1 MRLFVKTAIIK
12 LDRMKLRRKPKMT
25 LKYFFEKN
33 FNNDQLWKSK
43 IENIELLVE
52 LVNLIRPK
60 KPKKITEVDLSQ
72 LIYLLQENQ
81 NYRDGLMDCISTN
94 LENKKFN
101 KILSD
106 AGILQDANFF
116 FEVRKRIFA
125 KLIPEQPEKDTLQ
138 FILNQV
144 FFVNT
149 DLLWISKIPQE
160 QILQL
165 FSLLK
170 FRSIYGVREENSSF
184 NELVFAMEVITYRI
198 CGSAMETDVIRMVPE
213 YENLESPFIAFQ
225 RELLTMNEKLL
236 QSPENVIKA
245 DDLDYKQLIILHKQ
259 CTDYIETAFKN
270 SNKFGIS
277 LHVNQSLLRIRQQ
290 LDRLRS
296 LLPILIQGTE
306 EDANRNT
313 IYLSYKLIKYNCNKN
328 NIQKLVNEST
338 QLLSYEITQHTAN
351 TGEHYITNSRKEYF
365 KMLYSAA
372 GGGFIVGI
380 LCIIKLLLGKIHASG
395 FSHMFLYSMNYS
407 IGFIIIY
414 ILGFTLAT
422 KQPAMTASALVR
434 ALQEGFKQK
443 AQDKKEYKYKEFAIF
458 FARVFRSQFI
468 AFVGNVMIAFPVSL
482 FGIWAIDQIFHY
494 NIAEQKWPVLL
505 NDLNPIYSP
514 AILHAA
520 IAGVFLFLSGI
531 IAGSIANRDKHNHI
545 YYRIQEHP
553 LLKMSLGK
561 KWTKKLASLYEKKWA
576 GIISN
581 FWFGVFMGSTVFI
594 GIFFGLNIDI
604 RHITFA
610 SGNFAMG
617 LYGANFYVDEWMFF
631 WSVLGIGLIGL
642 VNFMV
647 SFSLSLGLAFRSRN
661 IPLSELRQVARAI
674 FRYFRSKPLQFFFPP
689 KNNPVSE

>member
-1 MRLFVKTAIIK
+1 MCLFVKRAIIK

-60 KPKKITEVDLSQ
+60 NPKTDALVDLSE
-72 LIYLLQENQ
+72 LINLLQENQ
-81 NYRDGLMDCISTN
+81 NYREGLMVCIN
-94 LENKKFN
+94 AHLEKKKFN

-138 FILNQV
+138 FILNQI

-149 DLLWISKIPQE
+149 DPIWIKKIPQE
-160 QILQL
+160 QISEL
-165 FSLLK
+165 FSLLQ
-170 FRSIYGVREENSSF
+170 FRPVYESDEDNSSF
-184 NELVFAMEVITYRI
+184 NELIFAMEVLTYRI

-225 RELLTMNEKLL
+225 RELLLMNERIIESSEK
-236 QSPENVIKA
+236 SINE
-245 DDLDYKQLIILHKQ
+245 DDLGYKQLIILHKQ
-259 CTDYIETAFKN
+259 CVDYIETAFKN
-270 SNKFGIS
+270 SSKFGIS

-290 LDRLRS
+290 LQRLKA
-296 LLPILIQGTE
+296 LLPLLIQGNNE
-306 EDANRNT
+306 EAKRNT
-313 IYLSYKLIKYNCNKN
+313 ISLSYKLIKYNCDKN

-351 TGEHYITNSRKEYF
+351 TGEHYITNDRKEYY
-365 KMLYSAA
+365 KMFYSAA

-380 LCIIKLLLGKIHASG
+380 LCIIKLLLGKVHTSG
-395 FSHMFLYSMNYS
+395 FGHIFLYSMNYS

-434 ALQEGFKQK
+434 ALQEGFKHK
-443 AQDKKEYKYKEFAIF
+443 SQDKKNYKYKEFAVF

-482 FGIWAIDQIFHY
+482 LGIWLIDQAFHV
-494 NIAEQKWPVLL
+494 NIAKEKWPTLIY
-505 NDLNPIYSP
+505 DLNPIYSA
-514 AILHAA
+514 AIFHAA

-553 LLKMSLGK
+553 LLKLSLGK

-610 SGNFAMG
+610 SGNFAMA
-617 LYGANFYVDEWMFF
+617 LYGADFYVTEWMFF
-631 WSVLGIGLIGL
+631 WSILGIGIIGL

-661 IPLSELRQVARAI
+661 IPLLELRQVARAI
-674 FRYFRSKPLQFFFPP
+674 FRYFLSKPSHFFFPP
-689 KNNPVSE
+689 KNNTP

>member
-1 MRLFVKTAIIK
+1 
-12 LDRMKLRRKPKMT
+12 MKLRRKPKIT
-25 LKYFFEKN
+25 LKNYFDKN
-33 FNNDQLWKSK
+33 FNNENLW
-43 IENIELLVE
+43 EFNRDNVELLVE
-52 LVNLIRPK
+52 LVNLVRPK
-60 KPKKITEVDLSQ
+60 SPKTVAVVDLSE
-72 LIYLLQENQ
+72 LIGLLQENQ
-81 NYRDGLMDCISTN
+81 NYRNGLTDCISAH
-94 LENKKFN
+94 LEKKKFN

-138 FILNQV
+138 FILNQI

-149 DLLWISKIPQE
+149 DPIWIKKIPQE
-160 QILQL
+160 QIFEL

-170 FRSIYGVREENSSF
+170 FRSIYGFTDENSSF
-184 NELVFAMEVITYRI
+184 NELIFAMEVITYRI
-198 CGSAMETDVIRMVPE
+198 CGSAMETDVIQMVPE

-225 RELLTMNEKLL
+225 RELLLMNEKLID
-236 QSPENVIKA
+236 SPESSI
-245 DDLDYKQLIILHKQ
+245 DEEDLGYKQLVILHKQ
-259 CTDYIETAFKN
+259 CVAYIETAFKN

-290 LDRLRS
+290 LQRLKS
-296 LLPILIQGTE
+296 LLPLLIQGNE
-306 EDANRNT
+306 EDAKRNT
-313 IYLSYKLIKYNCNKN
+313 ISLSYKLIKYNCDKN

-365 KMLYSAA
+365 KMFYSAA

-380 LCIIKLLLGKIHASG
+380 LCIIKLLLGKVEASG
-395 FSHMFLYSMNYS
+395 FGHVFLYSMNYS

-443 AQDKKEYKYKEFAIF
+443 TQDKKDYKYKEFAIF

-468 AFVGNVMIAFPVSL
+468 AFVGNVIIAFPVSL
-482 FGIWAIDQIFHY
+482 LGIWLIDQTFHY
-494 NIAEQKWPVLL
+494 NIAKEKWPTLL
-505 NDLNPIYSP
+505 QDLNPIYSA
-514 AILHAA
+514 AIFHAA

-553 LLKMSLGK
+553 LLKLSLGK

-581 FWFGVFMGSTVFI
+581 FWFGVFMGSTAFI

-610 SGNFAMG
+610 SGNLALG
-617 LYGANFYVDEWMFF
+617 LYGADFYVTQWMFI
-631 WSVLGIGLIGL
+631 WSIIGIGLIGL

-661 IPLSELRQVARAI
+661 IPLLELRQVARAI
-674 FRYFRSKPLQFFFPP
+674 FRYFLSKPSHFFFPP
-689 KNNPVSE
+689 KNSSISQ

>member
-1 MRLFVKTAIIK
+1 
-12 LDRMKLRRKPKMT
+12 MKLRRKRRMT
-25 LKYFFEKN
+25 LIDYFEKN
-33 FNNDQLWKSK
+33 FSTDLAAESYS
-43 IENIELLVE
+43 ENVELLVK

-60 KPKKITEVDLSQ
+60 NPKKAVVVDLSD
-72 LIYLLQENQ
+72 LINLLRENQ
-81 NYRDGLMDCISTN
+81 NYRDGLMICIN
-94 LENKKFN
+94 AHLEKKKFN

-138 FILNQV
+138 FILNQI

-149 DLLWISKIPQE
+149 DPIWIKKVPKK
-160 QILQL
+160 QIFEL
-165 FSLLK
+165 FSLLQ
-170 FRSIYGVREENSSF
+170 FRSIYELKEDNASF

-213 YENLESPFIAFQ
+213 YENLESPFLAFQ
-225 RELLTMNEKLL
+225 RELLLMNERLIESSEK
-236 QSPENVIKA
+236 SINE
-245 DDLDYKQLIILHKQ
+245 DDLGYKQLVILHKQ
-259 CTDYIETAFKN
+259 CVDYIETAFKN

-290 LDRLRS
+290 LERLKS
-296 LLPILIQGTE
+296 LLPILIQVNE
-306 EDANRNT
+306 EEATRNT
-313 IYLSYKLIKYNCNKN
+313 ISLSYKLIKYNCDKN
-328 NIQKLVNEST
+328 NIRKLANEST
-338 QLLSYEITQHTAN
+338 QLLSYEITQHTAD
-351 TGEHYITNSRKEYF
+351 TGEHYITNDRKEYY
-365 KMLYSAA
+365 KMFYSAA

-380 LCIIKLLLGKIHASG
+380 LCIIKLLLGKVETSG
-395 FSHMFLYSMNYS
+395 FGHIFLYSMNYS

-443 AQDKKEYKYKEFAIF
+443 TQDKKNYKYKEFAIF

-468 AFVGNVMIAFPVSL
+468 AFVGNVIIAFPVSL
-482 FGIWAIDQIFHY
+482 LGIWAIDQIFHY
-494 NIAEQKWPVLL
+494 NIAKEKWPTLIH
-505 NDLNPIYSP
+505 DLNPIYSA
-514 AILHAA
+514 AIFHAA

-553 LLKMSLGK
+553 LLKLSLGK
-561 KWTKKLASLYEKKWA
+561 KWTKKLASVYENKWA

-594 GIFFGLNIDI
+594 GIFFGLNIDV

-610 SGNFAMG
+610 SGNFAMA
-617 LYGANFYVDEWMFF
+617 LYGADFYVTQEMFL
-631 WSVLGIGLIGL
+631 WSILGIGLIGL

-661 IPLSELRQVARAI
+661 IPLSELRQVAQAI
-674 FRYFRSKPLQFFFPP
+674 FRYFLYKPSHFFFPP
-689 KNNPVSE
+689 KKNTL

>member
-1 MRLFVKTAIIK
+1 
-12 LDRMKLRRKPKMT
+12 MT
-25 LKYFFEKN
+25 LEYYFEKN
-33 FNNDQLWKSK
+33 FNNEQLWEANR
-43 IENIELLVE
+43 ENVELLVE
-52 LVNLIRPK
+52 LVNLVRPK
-60 KPKKITEVDLSQ
+60 KPKKITVVDLSE
-72 LIYLLQENQ
+72 LIRLLHQNP
-81 NYRDGLMDCISTN
+81 NYRNGLMDCISAH
-94 LENKKFN
+94 LEKKKFN

-149 DLLWISKIPQE
+149 DPIWINKIPQE
-160 QILQL
+160 QIRDL
-165 FSLLK
+165 FYLLK
-170 FRSIYGVREENSSF
+170 FRSIYGVSDENSSF

-198 CGSAMETDVIRMVPE
+198 CGSAMETDVIQMVPE

-225 RELLTMNEKLL
+225 RELLLMNEKLIE
-236 QSPENVIKA
+236 SPENYIDE
-245 DDLDYKQLIILHKQ
+245 DDLGYKQLIILHKQ
-259 CTDYIETAFKN
+259 CVDYIETAFKN

-277 LHVNQSLLRIRQQ
+277 LRVNQSLLRIRQQ
-290 LDRLRS
+290 LSRLNS
-296 LLPILIQGTE
+296 LLPLLIQGE
-306 EDANRNT
+306 EKDANRNT
-313 IYLSYKLIKYNCNKN
+313 IYLAYKLIKYNCDKN
-328 NIQKLVNEST
+328 NIQKLINEST

-351 TGEHYITNSRKEYF
+351 TGEHYITNSRKEYY
-365 KMLYSAA
+365 KMFYSAA

-380 LCIIKLLLGKIHASG
+380 LCIIKLILGKVETSG
-395 FSHMFLYSMNYS
+395 FGHVFLYSMNYS

-434 ALQEGFKQK
+434 ALQEDFKQK
-443 AQDKKEYKYKEFAIF
+443 IQDKKEYKYKEFAIF

-468 AFVGNVMIAFPVSL
+468 AFVGNVIFAFPVSL
-482 FGIWAIDQIFHY
+482 LGIWLIDIIFHY
-494 NIAEQKWPVLL
+494 NIAQEKWPTLI
-505 NDLNPIYSP
+505 NDLNPIFSP
-514 AILHAA
+514 AIFHAA

-553 LLKMSLGK
+553 LLKLSLGK

-610 SGNFAMG
+610 SGNFAMA
-617 LYGANFYVDEWMFF
+617 LYGADFYVTKWMFL
-631 WSVLGIGLIGL
+631 WSILGIGLIGL
-642 VNFMV
+642 VNFIV

-674 FRYFRSKPLQFFFPP
+674 FRYFLNKPLHFFFPP
-689 KNNPVSE
+689 KKNTLQ

>member
-1 MRLFVKTAIIK
+1 
-12 LDRMKLRRKPKMT
+12 MT

-33 FNNDQLWKSK
+33 FNNEQLWKSK

-60 KPKKITEVDLSQ
+60 KPKKIAEVDLSQ
-72 LIYLLQENQ
+72 LIDLLQENP

-160 QILQL
+160 QILAL

-170 FRSIYGVREENSSF
+170 FRSIYGVRDENSSF

-225 RELLTMNEKLL
+225 RELLLMNEKLM
-236 QSPENVIKA
+236 QSADNAINE
-245 DDLDYKQLIILHKQ
+245 DDLGYKQLIILHKQ

-290 LDRLRS
+290 LNRLRS
-296 LLPILIQGTE
+296 LLPLLIQGNE

-313 IYLSYKLIKYNCNKN
+313 IYLSYKLIKYNCDKN
-328 NIQKLVNEST
+328 NIQKLINEST

-351 TGEHYITNSRKEYF
+351 TGEHYITNSRKEYY
-365 KMLYSAA
+365 KMFFSAA

-380 LCIIKLLLGKIHASG
+380 LCIIKLLLGKVHASG
-395 FSHMFLYSMNYS
+395 FGHMFLYSMNYS

-443 AQDKKEYKYKEFAIF
+443 SQDKKQYKYKEFAIF

-468 AFVGNVMIAFPVSL
+468 AFVGNVIIAFPVSL
-482 FGIWAIDQIFHY
+482 LGVWGIDQIFHY
-494 NIAEQKWPVLL
+494 NIAQQKSAVLI

-617 LYGANFYVDEWMFF
+617 LYGAGLYVTRDVFL
-631 WSVLGIGLIGL
+631 WSILGIGLIGL

-661 IPLSELRQVARAI
+661 IPLSELRQVAKAI
-674 FRYFRSKPLQFFFPP
+674 FRYFRSKPLHFFFPP
-689 KNNPVSE
+689 KNSAVSE

>member
-1 MRLFVKTAIIK
+1 
-12 LDRMKLRRKPKMT
+12 MKLRRKPKMT

-33 FNNDQLWKSK
+33 FNNEQLWKSK

-60 KPKKITEVDLSQ
+60 KPKKIAEVDLSQ
-72 LIYLLQENQ
+72 LIDLLQENP

-160 QILQL
+160 QILAL

-170 FRSIYGVREENSSF
+170 FRSIYGVRDENSSF

-225 RELLTMNEKLL
+225 RELLLMNEKLM
-236 QSPENVIKA
+236 QSADNAINE
-245 DDLDYKQLIILHKQ
+245 DDLGYKQLIILHKQ

-290 LDRLRS
+290 LNRLRS
-296 LLPILIQGTE
+296 LLPLLIQGNE

-313 IYLSYKLIKYNCNKN
+313 IYLSYKLIKYNCDKN
-328 NIQKLVNEST
+328 NIQKLINEST

-351 TGEHYITNSRKEYF
+351 TGEHYITNSRKEYY
-365 KMLYSAA
+365 KMFFSAA

-380 LCIIKLLLGKIHASG
+380 LCIIKLLLGKVHASG
-395 FSHMFLYSMNYS
+395 FGHMFLYSMNYS

-443 AQDKKEYKYKEFAIF
+443 SQDKKQYKYKEFAIF

-468 AFVGNVMIAFPVSL
+468 AFVGNVIIAFPVSL
-482 FGIWAIDQIFHY
+482 LGVWGIDQIFHY
-494 NIAEQKWPVLL
+494 NIAQQKSAVLI

-617 LYGANFYVDEWMFF
+617 LYGAGLYVTRDVFL
-631 WSVLGIGLIGL
+631 WSILGIGLIGL

-661 IPLSELRQVARAI
+661 IPLSELRQVAKAI
-674 FRYFRSKPLQFFFPP
+674 FRYFRSKPLHFFFPP
-689 KNNPVSE
+689 KNSAVSE

>member
-1 MRLFVKTAIIK
+1 
-12 LDRMKLRRKPKMT
+12 MKLRRKRRMT
-25 LKYFFEKN
+25 LKDYFEKN
-33 FNNDQLWKSK
+33 FSTNLAAESYS
-43 IENIELLVE
+43 ENVELLVK

-60 KPKKITEVDLSQ
+60 NPKKAVVVDLTD
-72 LIYLLQENQ
+72 LINLLRENQ
-81 NYRDGLMDCISTN
+81 NYRNGLMFCINTH
-94 LENKKFN
+94 LEKKKFN

-138 FILNQV
+138 FILNQI

-149 DLLWISKIPQE
+149 DPIWIKKVPKK
-160 QILQL
+160 QIFEL
-165 FSLLK
+165 FSLLQ
-170 FRSIYGVREENSSF
+170 FRSIYELKEDNASF

-225 RELLTMNEKLL
+225 RELWLMNERLIESSEK
-236 QSPENVIKA
+236 SINE
-245 DDLDYKQLIILHKQ
+245 DDLGYKQLIILHKQ
-259 CTDYIETAFKN
+259 CVDYIETAFKN

-290 LDRLRS
+290 LERLKS
-296 LLPILIQGTE
+296 LLPILIHVNE
-306 EDANRNT
+306 EEATRNT
-313 IYLSYKLIKYNCNKN
+313 ISLSYKLIKYNCDKN
-328 NIQKLVNEST
+328 NIRKLANEST
-338 QLLSYEITQHTAN
+338 QLLSYEITQHTAD
-351 TGEHYITNSRKEYF
+351 TGEHYITNDRKEYY
-365 KMLYSAA
+365 KMFYSAA

-380 LCIIKLLLGKIHASG
+380 LCIIKLLLGKVETSG
-395 FSHMFLYSMNYS
+395 FGHIFLYSMNYS

-443 AQDKKEYKYKEFAIF
+443 TQDKKNYKYKEFAVF

-482 FGIWAIDQIFHY
+482 LGIWAIDQIFHY
-494 NIAEQKWPVLL
+494 NIAKEKWPILIH
-505 NDLNPIYSP
+505 DLNPIYSA
-514 AILHAA
+514 AIFHAA

-553 LLKMSLGK
+553 LLKLSLGK
-561 KWTKKLASLYEKKWA
+561 KWTKKLASVYENKWA

-594 GIFFGLNIDI
+594 GIFFGLNIDV

-610 SGNFAMG
+610 SGNFAMA
-617 LYGANFYVDEWMFF
+617 LYGADFYVTQEMFL
-631 WSVLGIGLIGL
+631 WSILGIGLIGL

-674 FRYFRSKPLQFFFPP
+674 FRYFLYKPSHFFFPP
-689 KNNPVSE
+689 KKNTL

>member
-1 MRLFVKTAIIK
+1 
-12 LDRMKLRRKPKMT
+12 MKLRRKPKMT

-33 FNNDQLWKSK
+33 FNNEQLWKSK

-60 KPKKITEVDLSQ
+60 KPKKIAEVDLSQ
-72 LIYLLQENQ
+72 LIDLLQENP

-160 QILQL
+160 QILAL

-170 FRSIYGVREENSSF
+170 FRSIYGVRDENSSF

-225 RELLTMNEKLL
+225 RELLLMNEKLM
-236 QSPENVIKA
+236 QSADNAINE
-245 DDLDYKQLIILHKQ
+245 DDLGYKQLIILHKQ

-290 LDRLRS
+290 LNRLRS
-296 LLPILIQGTE
+296 LLPLLIQGNE

-313 IYLSYKLIKYNCNKN
+313 IYLSYKLIKYNCDKN
-328 NIQKLVNEST
+328 NIQKLINEST

-351 TGEHYITNSRKEYF
+351 TGEHYITNSRKEYY
-365 KMLYSAA
+365 KMFFSAA

-380 LCIIKLLLGKIHASG
+380 LCIIKLLLGKVHASG
-395 FSHMFLYSMNYS
+395 FGHMFLYSMNYS

-443 AQDKKEYKYKEFAIF
+443 SQDKKQYKYKEFAIF

-468 AFVGNVMIAFPVSL
+468 AFVGNVIIAFPVSL
-482 FGIWAIDQIFHY
+482 LGVWGIDQIFHY
-494 NIAEQKWPVLL
+494 NIAQQKSAVLI

-617 LYGANFYVDEWMFF
+617 LYGAGLYLTRDVFL
-631 WSVLGIGLIGL
+631 WSILGIGLIGL

-661 IPLSELRQVARAI
+661 IPLSELRQVAKAI
-674 FRYFRSKPLQFFFPP
+674 FRYFRSKPLHFFFPP
-689 KNNPVSE
+689 KNSAVSE

>member
-1 MRLFVKTAIIK
+1 
-12 LDRMKLRRKPKMT
+12 MKLRRKTKMA
-25 LKYFFEKN
+25 LKSFFEKN
-33 FNNDQLWKSK
+33 FNNEQVWKSK
-43 IENIELLVE
+43 KENIEVLVE

-60 KPKKITEVDLSQ
+60 NPKTITEVDLSQ
-72 LIYLLQENQ
+72 LIYLLQENP

-149 DLLWISKIPQE
+149 DLLWIGKIPQE

-225 RELLTMNEKLL
+225 RELLLMNEKLL
-236 QSPENVIKA
+236 QSPDSVINA
-245 DDLDYKQLIILHKQ
+245 EDLDYKQLIILHKQ

-296 LLPILIQGTE
+296 LLPLLIQGNE

-351 TGEHYITNSRKEYF
+351 TGEHYITNSRKEYY
-365 KMLYSAA
+365 KMFLSAA

-380 LCIIKLLLGKIHASG
+380 LCIIKLLLGKVHASG
-395 FSHMFLYSMNYS
+395 FGHMFLYSMNYS

-434 ALQEGFKQK
+434 ALQEGFKQ
-443 AQDKKEYKYKEFAIF
+443 QIQEKKDYKYKEFAIF

-468 AFVGNVMIAFPVSL
+468 AFVGNVIIAFPVSL
-482 FGIWAIDQIFHY
+482 LGIWAIDQIFHY
-494 NIAEQKWPVLL
+494 NIAKEKWPTLIS
-505 NDLNPIYSP
+505 DLNPIDSP
-514 AILHAA
+514 AIFHAA

-561 KWTKKLASLYEKKWA
+561 RWTKKLASVYENKWA

-610 SGNFAMG
+610 SGNFAMA
-617 LYGANFYVDEWMFF
+617 LYGADFYVSQQMFF
-631 WSVLGIGLIGL
+631 WSVIGIGLIGL

-661 IPLSELRQVARAI
+661 IPLSELRKVARAI
-674 FRYFRSKPLQFFFPP
+674 FRYFRSKPLHFFFPP
-689 KNNPVSE
+689 KNNSAVSE

>member
-1 MRLFVKTAIIK
+1 
-12 LDRMKLRRKPKMT
+12 MKLRRKPKKT
-25 LKYFFEKN
+25 LKYYFEKN
-33 FNNDQLWKSK
+33 FNDKQLWRSNR
-43 IENIELLVE
+43 ENVELLVE
-52 LVNLIRPK
+52 LVNLVRPK
-60 KPKKITEVDLSQ
+60 NPKKITVVDLSE
-72 LIYLLQENQ
+72 LIGLLQENP
-81 NYRDGLMDCISTN
+81 NYRYALMDCISTH
-94 LENKKFN
+94 LEKKKFN

-125 KLIPEQPEKDTLQ
+125 KLIPEQPEKNTLQ
-138 FILNQV
+138 FILNQI

-149 DLLWISKIPQE
+149 DPLWINKIPLE
-160 QILQL
+160 QILEL

-170 FRSIYGVREENSSF
+170 FHSIYGFNDENSSF

-213 YENLESPFIAFQ
+213 YENLESPFLAFQ
-225 RELLTMNEKLL
+225 RELLLMNEKLIE
-236 QSPENVIKA
+236 STKSFINA
-245 DDLDYKQLIILHKQ
+245 DYLGYKQLIILHKQ

-290 LDRLRS
+290 LQRLKS
-296 LLPILIQGTE
+296 LLPLLIQGKE
-306 EDANRNT
+306 EDAKRNT
-313 IYLSYKLIKYNCNKN
+313 ISLAYKLIKYNCDKN
-328 NIQKLVNEST
+328 NIQKLINEST

-351 TGEHYITNSRKEYF
+351 TGEHYITNSSKEYY
-365 KMLYSAA
+365 KMLYSAV

-380 LCIIKLLLGKIHASG
+380 LCIIKLLLGKVETSG
-395 FSHMFLYSMNYS
+395 FGHVFLYSMNYS

-434 ALQEGFKQK
+434 ALQEGYKQK
-443 AQDKKEYKYKEFAIF
+443 IQDKQEYKYKEFAIF

-468 AFVGNVMIAFPVSL
+468 AFVGNVITAFPVSL
-482 FGIWAIDQIFHY
+482 LTIWLIDKTFHY
-494 NIAEQKWPVLL
+494 NIAQEKWPTLI
-505 NDLNPIYSP
+505 NDLNPVYSA
-514 AILHAA
+514 AIFHAA

-553 LLKMSLGK
+553 LLKLSLGK
-561 KWTKKLASLYEKKWA
+561 TWTKKLAALYEKKWA

-581 FWFGVFMGSTVFI
+581 FWFGVFMGSTAFI

-617 LYGANFYVDEWMFF
+617 LYGANFYVNNWMLF
-631 WSVLGIGLIGL
+631 SSILGIALIGLI
-642 VNFMV
+642 NFIV

-661 IPLSELRQVARAI
+661 IPLSELRLMTGAVLK
-674 FRYFRSKPLQFFFPP
+674 YFLSKPLYFFFPP
-689 KNNPVSE
+689 KNNTLQ

>member
-1 MRLFVKTAIIK
+1 
-12 LDRMKLRRKPKMT
+12 MKLRRKRRTT
-25 LKYFFEKN
+25 LKDYFEKN
-33 FNNDQLWKSK
+33 FNNDLAAESYS
-43 IENIELLVE
+43 ENVELLVK

-60 KPKKITEVDLSQ
+60 NPKKAVVVDLTD
-72 LIYLLQENQ
+72 LINLLRENQ
-81 NYRDGLMDCISTN
+81 NYRDGLMFCINTH
-94 LENKKFN
+94 LEKKKFN

-138 FILNQV
+138 FILNQI

-149 DLLWISKIPQE
+149 DPIWIKKVPKK
-160 QILQL
+160 QIFEL
-165 FSLLK
+165 FSLLQ
-170 FRSIYGVREENSSF
+170 FRSIYELKEDNASF

-213 YENLESPFIAFQ
+213 YENLESPFLAFQ
-225 RELLTMNEKLL
+225 RELLLMNERLIESSEK
-236 QSPENVIKA
+236 SINE
-245 DDLDYKQLIILHKQ
+245 DDLGYKQLIILHKQ
-259 CTDYIETAFKN
+259 CVDYIETAFKN

-290 LDRLRS
+290 LERLKS
-296 LLPILIQGTE
+296 LLPILIQVNE
-306 EDANRNT
+306 EEATRNT
-313 IYLSYKLIKYNCNKN
+313 ISLSYKLIKYNCDKN
-328 NIQKLVNEST
+328 NIRKLANEST
-338 QLLSYEITQHTAN
+338 QLLSYEITQHTAD
-351 TGEHYITNSRKEYF
+351 TGEHYITNDRKEYYRMF
-365 KMLYSAA
+365 YSAA

-380 LCIIKLLLGKIHASG
+380 LCIIKLLLGKVETSG
-395 FSHMFLYSMNYS
+395 FGHILLYSMNYS

-443 AQDKKEYKYKEFAIF
+443 TQDKKNYKYKEFAVF

-482 FGIWAIDQIFHY
+482 LGIWAIDQIFHY
-494 NIAEQKWPVLL
+494 NIAKEKWPTLIH
-505 NDLNPIYSP
+505 DLNPIYSA
-514 AILHAA
+514 AIFHAA

-553 LLKMSLGK
+553 LLKLSLGK
-561 KWTKKLASLYEKKWA
+561 KWTKKLASVYENKWA

-594 GIFFGLNIDI
+594 GIFFGLNIDV

-610 SGNFAMG
+610 SGNFAMA
-617 LYGANFYVDEWMFF
+617 LYGADFYVTQEMFL
-631 WSVLGIGLIGL
+631 WSILGIGLIGL

-674 FRYFRSKPLQFFFPP
+674 FRYFLYKPSHFFFPP
-689 KNNPVSE
+689 KKNTL

>member
-1 MRLFVKTAIIK
+1 
-12 LDRMKLRRKPKMT
+12 MKLRRKPKMT
-25 LKYFFEKN
+25 LKSFFEKN
-33 FNNDQLWKSK
+33 FNNEQLWKSK
-43 IENIELLVE
+43 KENIELLVE

-60 KPKKITEVDLSQ
+60 NPKTITEVDLSAF
-72 LIYLLQENQ
+72 IYQLQENA

-125 KLIPEQPEKDTLQ
+125 KLIPEQPEKNTLQ

-149 DLLWISKIPQE
+149 DLLWIGKIPQK
-160 QILQL
+160 QFLQL

-225 RELLTMNEKLL
+225 RELLLMNEKLL
-236 QSPENVIKA
+236 QSPDSVINA
-245 DDLDYKQLIILHKQ
+245 EDLDHKQLIILHKQ
-259 CTDYIETAFKN
+259 CIDYIETAFKN

-296 LLPILIQGTE
+296 LLPLLIQGNQ

-351 TGEHYITNSRKEYF
+351 TGEHYITNSSKEYY
-365 KMLYSAA
+365 KMFFSAA

-380 LCIIKLLLGKIHASG
+380 LCIIKLLLGKVHASG
-395 FSHMFLYSMNYS
+395 FGHMFLYSMNYS

-414 ILGFTLAT
+414 IFGFTLAT

-434 ALQEGFKQK
+434 ALQEGFKQQI
-443 AQDKKEYKYKEFAIF
+443 QDKKDYKYKEFAIF

-468 AFVGNVMIAFPVSL
+468 AFAGNVIIAFPVSL
-482 FGIWAIDQIFHY
+482 LGIWTIDQIFHY
-494 NIAEQKWPVLL
+494 NIAKEKWPTLIS
-505 NDLNPIYSP
+505 DLNPIYSP
-514 AILHAA
+514 AIFHAA

-561 KWTKKLASLYEKKWA
+561 RWTKKLASVYENKWA

-581 FWFGVFMGSTVFI
+581 FWFGVFMGSTVFV

-610 SGNFAMG
+610 SGNFAMA
-617 LYGANFYVDEWMFF
+617 LYGADFYVSQQMFF
-631 WSVLGIGLIGL
+631 WSVIGIGLIGL

-661 IPLSELRQVARAI
+661 IPLSELRKVARAI
-674 FRYFRSKPLQFFFPP
+674 FRYFRSKPLHFFFPP
-689 KNNPVSE
+689 KNNSAVSE

>member
-1 MRLFVKTAIIK
+1 
-12 LDRMKLRRKPKMT
+12 MKLRRKTKMA
-25 LKYFFEKN
+25 LKSFFEKN
-33 FNNDQLWKSK
+33 FNNEQVWKSK
-43 IENIELLVE
+43 KENIEVLVE

-60 KPKKITEVDLSQ
+60 NPKTITEVDLSQ
-72 LIYLLQENQ
+72 LIYLLQENP

-149 DLLWISKIPQE
+149 DLLWIGKIPQE

-225 RELLTMNEKLL
+225 RELLLMNEKLL
-236 QSPENVIKA
+236 QSPDSVINA
-245 DDLDYKQLIILHKQ
+245 EDLDYKQLIILHKQ

-296 LLPILIQGTE
+296 LLPLLIQGNE

-351 TGEHYITNSRKEYF
+351 TGEHYITNSRKEYY
-365 KMLYSAA
+365 KMFLSAA

-380 LCIIKLLLGKIHASG
+380 LCIIKLLLGKVHASG
-395 FSHMFLYSMNYS
+395 FGHMFLYSMNYS

-434 ALQEGFKQK
+434 ALQEGFKQ
-443 AQDKKEYKYKEFAIF
+443 QIQEKKDYKYKEFAIF

-468 AFVGNVMIAFPVSL
+468 AFVGNVIIAFPVSL
-482 FGIWAIDQIFHY
+482 LGIWAIDQIFHY
-494 NIAEQKWPVLL
+494 NIAKEKWPTLIS
-505 NDLNPIYSP
+505 DLNPIDSP
-514 AILHAA
+514 AIFHAA

-531 IAGSIANRDKHNHI
+531 IAGSSANRDKHNHI

-561 KWTKKLASLYEKKWA
+561 RWTKKLASVYENKWA

-610 SGNFAMG
+610 SGNFAMA
-617 LYGANFYVDEWMFF
+617 LYGADFYVSQQMFF
-631 WSVLGIGLIGL
+631 WSVIGIGLIGL

-661 IPLSELRQVARAI
+661 IPLSELRKVARAI
-674 FRYFRSKPLQFFFPP
+674 FRYFRSKPLHFFFPP
-689 KNNPVSE
+689 KNNSAVSE

>member
-1 MRLFVKTAIIK
+1 
-12 LDRMKLRRKPKMT
+12 MKLRRKTKMT
-25 LKYFFEKN
+25 LKSFFEKN
-33 FNNDQLWKSK
+33 FNNEQVWKSK
-43 IENIELLVE
+43 KENIEVLVE

-60 KPKKITEVDLSQ
+60 NPKTITEVDLSP
-72 LIYLLQENQ
+72 LIYLLQENP

-149 DLLWISKIPQE
+149 DLLWIGKIPQE

-225 RELLTMNEKLL
+225 RELLLMNEKLL
-236 QSPENVIKA
+236 QSPDSVINA
-245 DDLDYKQLIILHKQ
+245 EDLDYKQLIILHKQ

-296 LLPILIQGTE
+296 LLPLLIQGNE

-338 QLLSYEITQHTAN
+338 QLLSYEVTQHTAN
-351 TGEHYITNSRKEYF
+351 TGEHYITNSRKEYY
-365 KMLYSAA
+365 KMFLSAA

-380 LCIIKLLLGKIHASG
+380 LCIIKLLLGKVHASG
-395 FSHMFLYSMNYS
+395 FGHMFLYSMNYS

-434 ALQEGFKQK
+434 ALQEGFKQ
-443 AQDKKEYKYKEFAIF
+443 QIQEKKDYKYKEFAIF

-468 AFVGNVMIAFPVSL
+468 AFVGNVIIAFPVSL
-482 FGIWAIDQIFHY
+482 LGIWAIDQIFHY
-494 NIAEQKWPVLL
+494 NIAKEKWPTLIS
-505 NDLNPIYSP
+505 DLNPIYSP
-514 AILHAA
+514 AIFHAA

-561 KWTKKLASLYEKKWA
+561 RWTKKLASVYENKWA

-610 SGNFAMG
+610 SGNFAMA
-617 LYGANFYVDEWMFF
+617 LYGADFYVSQQMFF
-631 WSVLGIGLIGL
+631 WSVIGIGLIGL

-647 SFSLSLGLAFRSRN
+647 SFRLSLGLAFRSRN
-661 IPLSELRQVARAI
+661 IPLSELRKVARAI
-674 FRYFRSKPLQFFFPP
+674 FRYFRSKPLHFFFPP
-689 KNNPVSE
+689 KNNAVSE

>member
-1 MRLFVKTAIIK
+1 MSLKTVIFNP
-12 LDRMKLRRKPKMT
+12 DRMKLRRKSKMT
-25 LKYFFEKN
+25 LQSFLEKN
-33 FNNDQLWKSK
+33 FNSQQLWRCNKES
-43 IENIELLVE
+43 IELLVQ

-60 KPKKITEVDLSQ
+60 KTTKVNLYQ
-72 LIYLLQENQ
+72 LINLLRENP
-81 NYRDGLMDCISTN
+81 NYRDGLMECISSN
-94 LENKKFN
+94 LENKKFS

-106 AGILQDANFF
+106 AGILQNTNFF
-116 FEVRKRIFA
+116 FEVRKRIFY
-125 KLIPEQPEKDTLQ
+125 KLIPEQPEKDSLQ
-138 FILNQV
+138 FVLNQV

-149 DLLWISKIPQE
+149 DLLWIRKIPQE

-165 FSLLK
+165 FSLLN
-170 FRSIYGVREENSSF
+170 FRSIYGLRKGYSSF
-184 NELVFAMEVITYRI
+184 NELVFAIEVLTYRI

-236 QSPENVIKA
+236 ESPDKVVEE
-245 DDLDYKQLIILHKQ
+245 DDLDYKQLIILHRQ
-259 CTDYIETAFKN
+259 CKECIETAFKN
-270 SNKFGIS
+270 SSKFGIS
-277 LHVNQSLLRIRQQ
+277 LQVNQSLLRIRQQ
-290 LDRLRS
+290 LERLRS
-296 LLPILIQGTE
+296 LLPLLIQGSE
-306 EDANRNT
+306 DDANRNT
-313 IYLSYKLIKYNCNKN
+313 INLSYKLLEYNCNKN
-328 NIQKLVNEST
+328 NIQQLINEST

-351 TGEHYITNSRKEYF
+351 TGEHYITNSRLEYL
-365 KMLYSAA
+365 KMFYSAA
-372 GGGFIVGI
+372 GGGFVVGI
-380 LCIIKLLLGKIHASG
+380 LCVIKLLLGKIHASG
-395 FSHMFLYSMNYS
+395 FGHMFLYSMNYS

-443 AQDKKEYKYKEFAIF
+443 AQDKYVNKYKEFAVF

-468 AFVGNVMIAFPVSL
+468 AFVGNVIAAFPVSL
-482 FGIWAIDQIFHY
+482 LAIWGIDQVFHY
-494 NIAEQKWPVLL
+494 NIAEQKWHTLL
-505 NDLNPIYSP
+505 NDLNPICSL

-531 IAGSIANRDKHNHI
+531 IAGSIANRDKHNRI

-553 LLKMSLGK
+553 FLKMSLGK
-561 KWTKKLASLYEKKWA
+561 QWTMKLASLYEKKWA

-617 LYGANFYVDEWMFF
+617 LYGANFYVDIWIFL
-631 WSVLGIGLIGL
+631 WSVIGIGLIGL

-661 IPLSELRQVARAI
+661 IPLSELRLVVKSI
-674 FRYFRSKPLQFFFPP
+674 FGYFRSTPSHFFFPP
-689 KNNPVSE
+689 KNRTLSE

>member
-1 MRLFVKTAIIK
+1 
-12 LDRMKLRRKPKMT
+12 MT
-25 LKYFFEKN
+25 LKYYFEKN
-33 FNNDQLWKSK
+33 FNNAQLWEFNS
-43 IENIELLVE
+43 ENVELLVE

-60 KPKKITEVDLSQ
+60 NPKTVTAVDLSE
-72 LIYLLQENQ
+72 LISLLKENE
-81 NYRDGLMDCISTN
+81 NYRNGLMVCVN
-94 LENKKFN
+94 AHLEKKKFN

-138 FILNQV
+138 FILNQI

-149 DLLWISKIPQE
+149 DPIWIKKIPQE
-160 QILQL
+160 QILEL
-165 FSLLK
+165 FYLLK
-170 FRSIYGVREENSSF
+170 FHSIYGFTDENSSF
-184 NELVFAMEVITYRI
+184 NELIFAMEVITYRI
-198 CGSAMETDVIRMVPE
+198 CGSAMETDVIQMVPE

-225 RELLTMNEKLL
+225 RELLLMNEKLID
-236 QSPENVIKA
+236 SPENAINE
-245 DDLDYKQLIILHKQ
+245 DDLGYKQLIILHKQ
-259 CTDYIETAFKN
+259 CVDYIETAFKN

-290 LDRLRS
+290 LQRLKS
-296 LLPILIQGTE
+296 LLPLLIQGNQ
-306 EDANRNT
+306 EDAKRNT
-313 IYLSYKLIKYNCNKN
+313 ISLAYKLIKYNCDKN

-351 TGEHYITNSRKEYF
+351 TGEHYITNSRKEYY
-365 KMLYSAA
+365 KMFYSAA

-380 LCIIKLLLGKIHASG
+380 LCIIKLLLGKVEASG
-395 FSHMFLYSMNYS
+395 FGHVFLYSMNYS

-443 AQDKKEYKYKEFAIF
+443 TQDKKDYKYKEFAIF

-468 AFVGNVMIAFPVSL
+468 AFVGNVIIAFPVSL
-482 FGIWAIDQIFHY
+482 LGIWLIDQTFHY
-494 NIAEQKWPVLL
+494 NIAKEKWPTLMQ
-505 NDLNPIYSP
+505 DLNPIYSA
-514 AILHAA
+514 AIFHAA

-553 LLKMSLGK
+553 LLKLSLGK

-581 FWFGVFMGSTVFI
+581 FWFGVFMGSTAFI

-610 SGNFAMG
+610 SGNFALA
-617 LYGANFYVDEWMFF
+617 LYGTDFYVTQWMFI
-631 WSVLGIGLIGL
+631 WSVLGIGIIGL

-674 FRYFRSKPLQFFFPP
+674 FRYFLSKPMHFFFPP
-689 KNNPVSE
+689 KNSSISQ

>member
-1 MRLFVKTAIIK
+1 
-12 LDRMKLRRKPKMT
+12 MKLRRKPKMT
-25 LKYFFEKN
+25 LKYYFEKN
-33 FNNDQLWKSK
+33 FNNEQLWEFNS
-43 IENIELLVE
+43 ENVELLVE
-52 LVNLIRPK
+52 LVNLVRPK
-60 KPKKITEVDLSQ
+60 NPKTVTVVDLSE
-72 LIYLLQENQ
+72 LINLLQENQ
-81 NYRDGLMDCISTN
+81 NYRNGLMVCIN
-94 LENKKFN
+94 AHLENKKFN

-138 FILNQV
+138 FILNQL

-149 DLLWISKIPQE
+149 DPIWIKKIPQE
-160 QILQL
+160 QILEL

-170 FRSIYGVREENSSF
+170 FRSIYGLTDEKSSF
-184 NELVFAMEVITYRI
+184 NELIFAMEVITYRI
-198 CGSAMETDVIRMVPE
+198 CGSAMETDVIQMVPE

-225 RELLTMNEKLL
+225 RELLLMNEKLIE
-236 QSPENVIKA
+236 SPENSI
-245 DDLDYKQLIILHKQ
+245 DEEDLGYKQLVILHKQ
-259 CTDYIETAFKN
+259 CVAYIETAFKN

-290 LDRLRS
+290 LQRLKS
-296 LLPILIQGTE
+296 LLPLLIRGNE
-306 EDANRNT
+306 EDAKRNT
-313 IYLSYKLIKYNCNKN
+313 ISLSYKLIKYNCDKN

-351 TGEHYITNSRKEYF
+351 TGEHYITNSSKEYY
-365 KMLYSAA
+365 KMLFSAA

-380 LCIIKLLLGKIHASG
+380 LCIIKLLLGKVEASG
-395 FSHMFLYSMNYS
+395 FGHVFLYSMNYS

-443 AQDKKEYKYKEFAIF
+443 TQDKKDYKYKEFAIF

-468 AFVGNVMIAFPVSL
+468 AFVGNVIVAFPVSL
-482 FGIWAIDQIFHY
+482 LGIWLIDQIFHY
-494 NIAEQKWPVLL
+494 NIAQEKWPTLL
-505 NDLNPIYSP
+505 QDLNPIYSA
-514 AILHAA
+514 AIFHAA

-553 LLKMSLGK
+553 LLKLSLGK

-581 FWFGVFMGSTVFI
+581 FWFGVFMGSTAFI
-594 GIFFGLNIDI
+594 GIFFGLNIDV

-610 SGNFAMG
+610 SGNFA
-617 LYGANFYVDEWMFF
+617 LAIYGADFYVDQWMLI
-631 WSVLGIGLIGL
+631 WSVIGIGLIGL

-661 IPLSELRQVARAI
+661 IPLLELRQVARAI
-674 FRYFRSKPLQFFFPP
+674 FRYFLSKPSHFFFPP
-689 KNNPVSE
+689 KNNTISQ

>member
-1 MRLFVKTAIIK
+1 
-12 LDRMKLRRKPKMT
+12 MKLRRKRRTT
-25 LKYFFEKN
+25 LKDYFEKN
-33 FNNDQLWKSK
+33 FNNDLAAESYS
-43 IENIELLVE
+43 ENVELLVK

-60 KPKKITEVDLSQ
+60 NPKKAVVVDLTD
-72 LIYLLQENQ
+72 LINLLRENQ
-81 NYRDGLMDCISTN
+81 NYRDGLMICINTH
-94 LENKKFN
+94 LEKKKFN

-138 FILNQV
+138 FILNQI

-149 DLLWISKIPQE
+149 DPIWIKKVPKK
-160 QILQL
+160 QIFEL
-165 FSLLK
+165 FSLLQ
-170 FRSIYGVREENSSF
+170 FRSIYELKEDNASF

-213 YENLESPFIAFQ
+213 YENLESPFLAFQ
-225 RELLTMNEKLL
+225 RELLLMNERLIESSEK
-236 QSPENVIKA
+236 SINE
-245 DDLDYKQLIILHKQ
+245 DDLGYKQLIILHKQ
-259 CTDYIETAFKN
+259 CVDYIETAFKN

-290 LDRLRS
+290 LERLKS
-296 LLPILIQGTE
+296 LLPILIQGNE
-306 EDANRNT
+306 EEATRNT
-313 IYLSYKLIKYNCNKN
+313 ISLSYKLIKYNCDKN
-328 NIQKLVNEST
+328 NIRKLANEST
-338 QLLSYEITQHTAN
+338 QLLSYEITQHTAD
-351 TGEHYITNSRKEYF
+351 TGEHYITNDRKEYY
-365 KMLYSAA
+365 KMFYSAA

-380 LCIIKLLLGKIHASG
+380 LCIIKLLLGKVETSG
-395 FSHMFLYSMNYS
+395 FGHIFLYSMNYS

-443 AQDKKEYKYKEFAIF
+443 TQDKKNYKYKEFAVF

-482 FGIWAIDQIFHY
+482 LGIWAIDQIFHY
-494 NIAEQKWPVLL
+494 NIAKEKWPILIH
-505 NDLNPIYSP
+505 DLNPIYSA
-514 AILHAA
+514 AIFHAA

-553 LLKMSLGK
+553 LLKLSLGK
-561 KWTKKLASLYEKKWA
+561 KWTKKLASVYENKWA

-594 GIFFGLNIDI
+594 GIFFGLNIDV

-610 SGNFAMG
+610 SGNFAMA
-617 LYGANFYVDEWMFF
+617 LYGADFYVTQEMFL
-631 WSVLGIGLIGL
+631 WSILGIGLIGL

-674 FRYFRSKPLQFFFPP
+674 FRYFLYKPSHFFFPP
-689 KNNPVSE
+689 KKNTL

>member
-1 MRLFVKTAIIK
+1 
-12 LDRMKLRRKPKMT
+12 MKLRRKPKMT

-33 FNNDQLWKSK
+33 FNNEQLWKSK

-60 KPKKITEVDLSQ
+60 KPKKIAEVDLSQ
-72 LIYLLQENQ
+72 LIDLLQENP

-160 QILQL
+160 QILEL

-170 FRSIYGVREENSSF
+170 FRSIYGVRDENSSF

-225 RELLTMNEKLL
+225 RELLLMNEKLM
-236 QSPENVIKA
+236 QSADNAINE
-245 DDLDYKQLIILHKQ
+245 DDLGYKQLIILHKQ

-290 LDRLRS
+290 LNRLRS
-296 LLPILIQGTE
+296 LLPLLIQGNE

-313 IYLSYKLIKYNCNKN
+313 IYLSYKLIKYNCDKN
-328 NIQKLVNEST
+328 NIQKLINEST

-351 TGEHYITNSRKEYF
+351 TGEHYITNSRKEYY
-365 KMLYSAA
+365 KMFFSAA

-380 LCIIKLLLGKIHASG
+380 LCIIKLLLGKVHASG
-395 FSHMFLYSMNYS
+395 FGHMFLYSMNYS

-443 AQDKKEYKYKEFAIF
+443 SQDKKQYKYKEFAIF

-468 AFVGNVMIAFPVSL
+468 AFVGNVIIAFPVSL
-482 FGIWAIDQIFHY
+482 LGVWGIDQIFHY
-494 NIAEQKWPVLL
+494 NIAQQKSAVLI

-617 LYGANFYVDEWMFF
+617 LYGAGLYVTRDVFL
-631 WSVLGIGLIGL
+631 WSILGIGLIGL

-661 IPLSELRQVARAI
+661 IPLSELRQVAKAI
-674 FRYFRSKPLQFFFPP
+674 FRYFRSKPLHFFFPP
-689 KNNPVSE
+689 KNSAVSE

>member
-1 MRLFVKTAIIK
+1 
-12 LDRMKLRRKPKMT
+12 MKLRRKPKMT

-33 FNNDQLWKSK
+33 FNNEQLWKSK

-60 KPKKITEVDLSQ
+60 KPKKIAEVDLSQ
-72 LIYLLQENQ
+72 LIDLLQENP

-160 QILQL
+160 QILEL

-170 FRSIYGVREENSSF
+170 FRSIYGVRDENSSF

-225 RELLTMNEKLL
+225 RELLLMNEKLM
-236 QSPENVIKA
+236 QSADNAINE
-245 DDLDYKQLIILHKQ
+245 DDLGYKQLIILHKQ

-290 LDRLRS
+290 LNRLRS
-296 LLPILIQGTE
+296 LLPLLIQGNE

-313 IYLSYKLIKYNCNKN
+313 IYLSYKLIKYNCDKN
-328 NIQKLVNEST
+328 NIQKLINEST

-351 TGEHYITNSRKEYF
+351 TGEHYITNSRKEYY
-365 KMLYSAA
+365 KMFFSAA

-380 LCIIKLLLGKIHASG
+380 LCIIKLLLGKVHASG
-395 FSHMFLYSMNYS
+395 FGHMFLYSMNYS

-443 AQDKKEYKYKEFAIF
+443 SQDKKQYKYKEFAIF

-468 AFVGNVMIAFPVSL
+468 AFVGNVIIAFPVSL
-482 FGIWAIDQIFHY
+482 LGVWGIDQIFHY
-494 NIAEQKWPVLL
+494 NIAQQKSAVLI

-617 LYGANFYVDEWMFF
+617 LYGAGLYLTRDVFL
-631 WSVLGIGLIGL
+631 WSILGIGLIGL

-661 IPLSELRQVARAI
+661 IPLSELRQVAKAI
-674 FRYFRSKPLQFFFPP
+674 FRYFRSKPLHFFFPP
-689 KNNPVSE
+689 KNSAVSE

>member
-1 MRLFVKTAIIK
+1 
-12 LDRMKLRRKPKMT
+12 MKLRRKPKMT
-25 LKYFFEKN
+25 LKYYFEKN
-33 FNNDQLWKSK
+33 FNNEQLWEFNS
-43 IENIELLVE
+43 ENVELLVE
-52 LVNLIRPK
+52 LVNLVRPK
-60 KPKKITEVDLSQ
+60 NPKTVTVVDLSE
-72 LIYLLQENQ
+72 LINLLQENQ
-81 NYRDGLMDCISTN
+81 NYRNGLMVCIN
-94 LENKKFN
+94 AHLENKKFN

-138 FILNQV
+138 FILNQL

-149 DLLWISKIPQE
+149 DPIWIKKIPQE
-160 QILQL
+160 QILEL

-170 FRSIYGVREENSSF
+170 FRSIYGLTDEKSSF
-184 NELVFAMEVITYRI
+184 NELIFAMEVITYRI
-198 CGSAMETDVIRMVPE
+198 CGSAMETDVIQMVPE

-225 RELLTMNEKLL
+225 RELLLMNEKLIE
-236 QSPENVIKA
+236 SPENSI
-245 DDLDYKQLIILHKQ
+245 DEEDLGYKQLVILHKQ
-259 CTDYIETAFKN
+259 CVAYIETAFKN

-290 LDRLRS
+290 LQRLKS
-296 LLPILIQGTE
+296 LLPLLIRGNE
-306 EDANRNT
+306 EDAKRNT
-313 IYLSYKLIKYNCNKN
+313 ISLSYKLIKYNCDKN

-351 TGEHYITNSRKEYF
+351 TGEHYITNSSKEYY
-365 KMLYSAA
+365 KMLLSAA

-380 LCIIKLLLGKIHASG
+380 LCIIKLLLGKVEASG
-395 FSHMFLYSMNYS
+395 FGHVFLYSMNYS

-443 AQDKKEYKYKEFAIF
+443 TQDKKDYKYKEFAIF

-468 AFVGNVMIAFPVSL
+468 AFVGNVIVAFPVSL
-482 FGIWAIDQIFHY
+482 LGIWLIDQIFHY
-494 NIAEQKWPVLL
+494 NIAQEKWPTLL
-505 NDLNPIYSP
+505 QDLNPIYSA
-514 AILHAA
+514 AIFHAA

-553 LLKMSLGK
+553 LLKLSLGK

-581 FWFGVFMGSTVFI
+581 FWFGVFMGSTAFI
-594 GIFFGLNIDI
+594 GIFFGLNIDV

-610 SGNFAMG
+610 SGNFA
-617 LYGANFYVDEWMFF
+617 LAIYGADFYVDQWMLI
-631 WSVLGIGLIGL
+631 WSVIGIGLIGL

-661 IPLSELRQVARAI
+661 IPLLELRQVARAI
-674 FRYFRSKPLQFFFPP
+674 FRYFLSKPSHFFFPP
-689 KNNPVSE
+689 KNNTISQ

>member
-1 MRLFVKTAIIK
+1 
-12 LDRMKLRRKPKMT
+12 MKLRRKPKMT

-33 FNNDQLWKSK
+33 FNDEQLWKSK

-72 LIYLLQENQ
+72 LIYLLQENP
-81 NYRDGLMDCISTN
+81 NYRDGLMDCIRTN

-144 FFVNT
+144 FFSNT

-160 QILQL
+160 QVLQL

-170 FRSIYGVREENSSF
+170 FHSIYGVRDENSAF

-225 RELLTMNEKLL
+225 RELLLMNEKLMA
-236 QSPENVIKA
+236 SADNAINE
-245 DDLDYKQLIILHKQ
+245 DDLGYKQLIILHKQ

-290 LDRLRS
+290 LNRLRS
-296 LLPILIQGTE
+296 LLPLLIQGNE
-306 EDANRNT
+306 EDAKRNT
-313 IYLSYKLIKYNCNKN
+313 IYLSYKLIKYNCDKN
-328 NIQKLVNEST
+328 NIQKLINEST

-351 TGEHYITNSRKEYF
+351 TGEHYITNSRKEYY
-365 KMLYSAA
+365 KMFFSAA

-380 LCIIKLLLGKIHASG
+380 LCIIKLLLGKVHASG
-395 FSHMFLYSMNYS
+395 FGHMFLYSMNYS

-443 AQDKKEYKYKEFAIF
+443 VQDKKEYKYKEFAIF

-468 AFVGNVMIAFPVSL
+468 AFVGNVIIAFPVSL

-494 NIAEQKWPVLL
+494 NIAQEKSATLI

-553 LLKMSLGK
+553 LLKLSLGK

-617 LYGANFYVDEWMFF
+617 LYGADFYVTRDVFL

-642 VNFMV
+642 VNFTV

-689 KNNPVSE
+689 KNNAV